1 MTPILHLQAI
11 LHQQASMP
19 GRTETG
25 ELAHLGAGVG
35 VRKTQLTPGHVML
48 LQALQEPGDV
58 QAQAAHNL
66 AHKLVADTW
75 NVGGLLNLR
84 AQL

>member
-1 MTPILHLQAI
+1 M
-11 LHQQASMP
+11 
-19 GRTETG
+19 
-25 ELAHLGAGVG
+25 
-35 VRKTQLTPGHVML
+35 RKTQLTSGHVML
-48 LQALQEPGDV
+48 LQALQESGDV